1 MTRSEIL
8 SLITQAAAALTT
20 EPQEPA
26 TFTDA
31 DKQRIIDIHA
41 AVVAV
46 KRTAVVPTVAS
57 EVQTALS
64 VQETREVLMSPSI
77 PPSLEPPPKKKNFWQ
92 KLGGGMKTTLV
103 AIGAGGGGA
112 ALSAVVDAVKDG
124 NISPT
129 GLGAAAISAA
139 VAGAIGYRS
148 KPPADK
154 EE

>member
-1 MTRSEIL
+1 MTRAEIL

-20 EPQEPA
+20 EPQTPA
-26 TFTDA
+26 TFTEA
-31 DKQRIIDIHA
+31 DQQRIIDIHE
-41 AVVAV
+41 AVVAQ
-46 KRTAVVPTVAS
+46 KRTAVASTVTIT
-57 EVQTALS
+57 QP
-64 VQETREVLMSPSI
+64 VQETMEIPMFTSI
-77 PPSLEPPPKKKNFWQ
+77 PKSLDPPIDPPAKKKNFWQ